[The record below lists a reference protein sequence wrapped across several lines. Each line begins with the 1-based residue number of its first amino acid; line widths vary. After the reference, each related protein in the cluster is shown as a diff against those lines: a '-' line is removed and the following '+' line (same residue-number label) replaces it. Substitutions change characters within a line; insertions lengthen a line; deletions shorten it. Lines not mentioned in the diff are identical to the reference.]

1 MIIGKPF
8 IGECYFLV
16 KIHSNL
22 QLGRTEMQLPSF
34 LPLQSETGFL
44 QLGGPQCAGQ
54 EKSWTMS
61 RSRGRGFPAVTER
74 RRERSGGGPSSD
86 AVAEVGVFIASA
98 EIRRKVPGSSS
109 DFALG
114 GW

>member
-22 QLGRTEMQLPSF
+22 QLGRTETQLPSF

-54 EKSWTMS
+54 EKELDDVQKQ
-61 RSRGRGFPAVTER
+61 RQGL
-74 RRERSGGGPSSD
+74 PSSD
-86 AVAEVGVFIASA
+86 
-98 EIRRKVPGSSS
+98 RKKKGKVR
-109 DFALG
+109 
-114 GW
+114 GWAQQ